1 MRSQSLAVD
10 PAYGL
15 SWMALPAGALERHN
29 VHPEELDGIAEYPRS
44 VAGTR
49 MAIFFREL
57 GHGQVKVSF
66 RSTGTVDVNRFARQ
80 FGGGGHARAAGAL
93 IQGSLDTVRERV
105 LKAAREFVAQSS
117 EPRDL
122 AGKPAST

>member
-1 MRSQSLAVD
+1 
-10 PAYGL
+10 L
-15 SWMALPAGALERHN
+15 SWVSLPAGALERHN

-57 GHGQVKVSF
+57 AHGQVKASF
-66 RSTGTVDVNRFARQ
+66 RSTGSVDVNAFARQ

-93 IQGSLDTVRERV
+93 IPGSLNVVCERV
-105 LKAAREFVAQSS
+105 LRAAREFVGRQTQ
-117 EPRDL
+117 PQDL
-122 AGKPAST
+122 AAKPAST